1 MVDSNQIDP
10 LGELSEEK
18 IEMMRLRD
26 LFFSNIFS
34 IRPTASVCLFFS
46 FFSHTPIG
54 NGLEKISP

>member
-26 LFFSNIFS
+26 LFFLTSS
-34 IRPTASVCLFFS
+34 PSGPLLPSVSSS
-46 FFSHTPIG
+46 FFFAHAYR
-54 NGLEKISP
+54 

>member
-26 LFFSNIFS
+26 LFFLTSS
-34 IRPTASVCLFFS
+34 PSGPLLPSVS
-46 FFSHTPIG
+46 SSSFSHTPIG